1 VPDREPAPV
10 AVAPPAD
17 LVAEYTARG
26 WWRDELV
33 DELVLRPSDAD
44 PDRVAVLAGDQ
55 RLTRGELAARVAAA
69 AAGFGEL
76 GVDPG
81 DRVVVRLPNG
91 PDLLVAVLGLV
102 RSGAVPVLAVP
113 ALGTRE
119 LRHVVTT
126 SQARAMIVAP
136 GRDELPDLPGVTVV
150 THPARAGAVALADV
164 LAAGGPPPAHRAD
177 PADVAFFLLSG
188 GTTGLPKLIP
198 RTHRDYGY
206 NLRMSAELAGVDEN
220 TRYLAALP
228 VTHNFALGCPGVLG
242 VLAAGGT
249 AVFPGAT
256 GVPALLDAIARH
268 RVTATAA
275 VPGMAVALCDSDAD
289 LSGLALLQVG
299 GAKLHRAD
307 ALRVVKSIGGRLQQ
321 VFGMAEGLLNFTRL
335 DDPED
340 VITGTQGRPGSPGD
354 EVLVVGE
361 DGRPVPDGHIGEL
374 LVRGPYTIRAYHRA
388 PEANAAS
395 FTSDGF
401 YRSGDLVRRDQ
412 GGNLVVEGRRR
423 EFVNRGG
430 EKVSVNEVEG
440 LLVGCPGVAA
450 CAVAPVPH
458 EFLGETVGVFVVP
471 AADAAPVLA
480 DVRRYLRRQGLAGYK
495 LPDLL
500 RVLEALP
507 LTPVGKLDRAAL
519 TALATPP
526 GGASARTDRSHPE
539 PQEALCPGTSTTT
552 S

>member
-1 VPDREPAPV
+1 MPERDPAPV

-33 DELVLRPSDAD
+33 DELVLRPSGAD
-44 PDRVAVLAGDQ
+44 PDRVAILAGDQ

-69 AAGFGEL
+69 AAGFREL
-76 GVDPG
+76 GVGPG

-91 PDLLVAVLGLV
+91 PDLLVTVLGLV
-102 RSGAVPVLAVP
+102 RSGALPVLAVP

-126 SQARAMIVAP
+126 AQARALVVSP

-150 THPARAGAVALADV
+150 AHPARSGAVALADV
-164 LAAGGPPPAHRAD
+164 LAADGPPPSHRAD

-249 AVFPGAT
+249 AVFPSAT

-268 RVTATAA
+268 RVTATAT
-275 VPGMAVALCDSDAD
+275 VPGMAVALCDSGAD

-340 VITGTQGRPGSPGD
+340 VVTGTQGRPGSPGD
-354 EVLVVGE
+354 EVLIVGE
-361 DGRPVPDGHIGEL
+361 DGQPVPDGQIGEL
-374 LVRGPYTIRAYHRA
+374 LVRGPYTIGAYHRA

-395 FTSDGF
+395 FTSNGF
-401 YRSGDLVRRDQ
+401 YRSGDLVRRDE

-471 AADAAPVLA
+471 AGDAAPDLA
-480 DVRRYLRRQGLAGYK
+480 DVRRYLRHQGLAGYK